1 MTITAYRTASRM
13 ALAFGA
19 AMIAATGTVH
29 AQENQDDS
37 VMATVYGQ
45 QEPIPDVSQMSQG
58 PEVKGIISARRGNQI
73 YVTAADGSR
82 SLVIVMESTKISASK
97 GLFGLA
103 KDKLTAASLV
113 NGLPVE
119 IKTLQAGDQL
129 YASQVSMQNKDV
141 KTANMIHAGTNQR
154 FEAQEAATEALR
166 SRVGDIDKYN
176 IKHTASVY
184 FDTGKHVL
192 SNDAK
197 QTLCATATTA
207 DATDNALLLVV
218 GYTDSVGDEDY
229 NQTLSEKR
237 ASRVVNYLQQACGWK
252 PYRMITPTG
261 MAMADPAASND
272 TPEGRAQN
280 RRVSVNVLVSK
291 SVDGI

>member
-1 MTITAYRTASRM
+1 MSILANRTASRM
-13 ALAFGA
+13 ALTFGA
-19 AMIAATGTVH
+19 AIIAATGSLH
-29 AQENQDDS
+29 AQENQDES
-37 VMATVYGQ
+37 VMATVYGEQ
-45 QEPIPDVSQMSQG
+45 PQTPSLSEMAEG

-73 YVTAADGSR
+73 HVTTADGSR
-82 SLVIVMESTKISASK
+82 AVLNLTDTTKISASK

-103 KDKLTAASLV
+103 KDRLTTDALV

-119 IKTLQAGDQL
+119 VKTMQAGDQL
-129 YASQVSMQNKDV
+129 YAAQVTTQNKDV

-176 IKHTASVY
+176 IKHTANVY
-184 FDTGKHVL
+184 FDTGKHKL
-192 SNDAK
+192 SDDGK
-197 QTLCATATTA
+197 QTLCATASTA

-218 GYTDSVGDEDY
+218 GYTDSVGDEDF
-229 NQTLSEKR
+229 NQQLSERR

-261 MAMADPAASND
+261 MATADPAASND
-272 TPEGRAQN
+272 TAEGRAQN

>member
-1 MTITAYRTASRM
+1 MSNTAYRTASRT
-13 ALAFGA
+13 ALAIGA
-19 AMIAATGTVH
+19 AMIAATASLH
-29 AQENQDDS
+29 AQDAQDDK

-45 QEPIPDVSQMSQG
+45 QQPTPSVEEMTEG

-82 SLVIVMESTKISASK
+82 SAVNLMETTKISASK
-97 GLFGLA
+97 GLFGIA

-129 YASQVSMQNKDV
+129 YAAQVSTANKDM

-176 IKHTASVY
+176 IKHTANVY

-197 QTLCATATTA
+197 QTLCATASTA
-207 DATDNALLLVV
+207 ESTDNALLLVV

-229 NQTLSEKR
+229 NQELSERR

-272 TPEGRAQN
+272 TAEGRAQN